1 MNTGVEILLKRMET
15 NPEDFDYQPH
25 TGGMSRWMRLV
36 DHAIADE
43 IVTQEEKDALNAG
56 MKEVKRIR
64 FTELVMKEL
73 AGVDQ
78 KEYETEIGN
87 SAFSSMAD
95 AQRYQ
100 SEMMRRQLD
109 AQRIT
114 LKREELNSV
123 SAQDKAKL
131 LAILDE
137 QRNAGKKKAK
147 SRWALSLSILRPIT
161 TRTSPCVN
169 SRPKNTSGTSALT
182 RSVLD

>member
-1 MNTGVEILLKRMET
+1 MNTGVEILLKRMES
-15 NPEDFDYQPH
+15 NPDDFAYSIH
-25 TGGMSRWMRLV
+25 SGGMSRWMRLV
-36 DHAIADE
+36 DHAIG
-43 IVTQEEKDALNAG
+43 EELLTPEEHEAIKAG
-56 MKEVKRIR
+56 LKEVKRLR
-64 FTELVMKEL
+64 FTEMVMTEL
-73 AGVDQ
+73 AGVGD
-78 KEYETEIGN
+78 ETSDEGKTPSYIAQRGDIT
-87 SAFSSMAD
+87 SIMD

-147 SRWALSLSILRPIT
+147 SR
-161 TRTSPCVN
+161 
-169 SRPKNTSGTSALT
+169 
-182 RSVLD
+182 